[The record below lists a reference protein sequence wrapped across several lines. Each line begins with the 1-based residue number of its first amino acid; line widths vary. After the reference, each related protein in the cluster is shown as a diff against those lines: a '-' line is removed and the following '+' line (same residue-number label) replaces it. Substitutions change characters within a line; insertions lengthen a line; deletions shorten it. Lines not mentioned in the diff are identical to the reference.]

1 MSRTVKWLHV
11 KMLIVLSNGFTT
23 DGKLIIVYCYQLL
36 LVIFILPFILLLL
49 NLFTCLLGNLYS
61 VGLKE
66 EVIYSVALRNNLIN
80 CYHYYMYYLL
90 VETRRCVVLLFLPT

>member
-11 KMLIVLSNGFTT
+11 KMLIVLSNGSTT
-23 DGKLIIVYCYQLL
+23 DGKLIIVYCYKFL
-36 LVIFILPFILLLL
+36 LVIFILPFILLL

-80 CYHYYMYYLL
+80 CYHYMYYYL